1 MYNVKSIVRVHKTN
15 FAILL
20 FVAMF
25 SLMHYVKPAIIY
37 NEHGG
42 FREFGVGYRQKTV
55 IPIWMASIILAIMA
69 YLAVL
74 YYLMYL

>member
-1 MYNVKSIVRVHKTN
+1 
-15 FAILL
+15 
-20 FVAMF
+20 
-25 SLMHYVKPAIIY
+25 MHYVKPAIIY